1 MFSAN
6 GENINNAQTLNS
18 TWRKRHANA
27 EATDQN
33 HDVTLCRSRFSF
45 MKTKTHRWN
54 PNSPADPAQT
64 NNAQTRWGDTAAG
77 STGHRTPHSRKHRA
91 TALAQV
97 ARRKFTCYLFRSLC
111 FFFTLHTR
119 TFFSLNRSLSA
130 RQKIV
135 PVAGVIDADLKF
147 SSEIVAVNI
156 SRVTEKTLSVSTSP
170 LKTNLILLYDD

>member
-1 MFSAN
+1 MLPFP
-6 GENINNAQTLNS
+6 
-18 TWRKRHANA
+18 
-27 EATDQN
+27 
-33 HDVTLCRSRFSF
+33 FF
-45 MKTKTHRWN
+45 M
-54 PNSPADPAQT
+54 
-64 NNAQTRWGDTAAG
+64 
-77 STGHRTPHSRKHRA
+77 
-91 TALAQV
+91 L
-97 ARRKFTCYLFRSLC
+97 
-111 FFFTLHTR
+111 FFTLHTR